1 MMNESGLET
10 QEAKPVAGS
19 DDRRWIRRYAL
30 LTIFL
35 FGPLLISFALI
46 RNLYPISASTMMMAG
61 GRLHEGTVYYILRG
75 ETLTGETISLPP
87 VELTNAL
94 TGRAF
99 GFVSATVEN
108 KSFSIRSPHPAN
120 LELLSTA
127 GETGHLP
134 AAARLPELLHAWGS
148 IYNSRLPQTSSRRLQ
163 AVRLDAYRWD
173 GGSYS
178 NYDRFVQSWKVEL

>member
-1 MMNESGLET
+1 M
-10 QEAKPVAGS
+10 AGS
-19 DDRRWIRRYAL
+19 DDRRWVVRYSL

-35 FGPLLISFALI
+35 FGPLLISFVFI
-46 RNLYPISASTMMMAG
+46 RNLYPFSASTMMMTG
-61 GRLHEGTVYYILRG
+61 GRLHQGAVYYVLRG
-75 ETLTGETISLPP
+75 ETMTGETISLPP

-108 KSFSIRSPHPAN
+108 KSFTIRSPHPAN
-120 LELLSTA
+120 LTLLSTVGGSA
-127 GETGHLP
+127 NLP
-134 AAARLPELLHAWGS
+134 PAARLPELLHAWGA
-148 IYNSRLPQTSSRRLQ
+148 IYNGRLPEHSSRRLK

-173 GGSYS
+173 GGSYA